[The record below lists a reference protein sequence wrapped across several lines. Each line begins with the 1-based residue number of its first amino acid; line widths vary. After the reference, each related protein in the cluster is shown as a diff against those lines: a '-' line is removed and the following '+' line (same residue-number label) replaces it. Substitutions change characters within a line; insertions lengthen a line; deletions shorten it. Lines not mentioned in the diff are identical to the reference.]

1 MAFSAVVSLLDTQTQ
16 TLVQAQWDRLENQC
30 GLNGIR
36 ITPYPH
42 ISWQVAASHEPD
54 ALDAA
59 LTQQA
64 QASFPFSIQTAGLGI
79 FSGPEPILY
88 LAVVKTRPL
97 MDFQHAIWD
106 LAEPYGMRINPN
118 YHPESWIPHIT
129 LAYHDINPANIGCM
143 LQNFAFTK
151 YDWSIRL
158 DNLAHVTQAG
168 DEVGELIR
176 RYKFNLA
183 GGKQ

>member
-1 MAFSAVVSLLDTQTQ
+1 MAFSAVVSLLDAQTQ
-16 TLVQAQWDRLENQC
+16 ALVQAQWDRLENQC

-42 ISWQVAASHEPD
+42 ISWQVATSHEPD

-59 LTQQA
+59 LAQQA
-64 QASFPFSIQTAGLGI
+64 HTSSPFTIQTAGLGI

-88 LAVVKTRPL
+88 LAVVKTRHL
-97 MDFQHAIWD
+97 MDFQHTIWE
-106 LAEPYGMRINPN
+106 LASPLGRRINPN
-118 YHPESWIPHIT
+118 YHPDAWIPHVT
-129 LAYHDINPANIGCM
+129 LAYRDINPANIGCM
-143 LQNFAFTK
+143 LQNFAFSR

-176 RYKFNLA
+176 RYKFSTA
-183 GGKQ
+183 GAKR